1 MLEILLIWGYML
13 FVNASVGVG
22 VLKLIYYLI
31 GKKDKKVDFVPAVM
45 AGVAAIT
52 VYAGFFSIFYKV
64 GMLAH
69 LLLLLAAAL
78 SAILCRDVFT
88 KLYHDFR
95 EISISWEGIL
105 YITFAVGIAY
115 FSSRGLQHTDT
126 GIYHAQAIR
135 WYEEYGLVKGL
146 ANLQQHF
153 GYNSAYLA
161 YASFFSMKWLLG
173 RSLHVTTGFFAVFLC
188 IWALAGLKYVKKHED
203 NLTDVCRVGIL
214 IYTMVNA
221 EGLMSP
227 ATDYAAMYL
236 AFYIIVRWA
245 ELFSERKEEAGIEDF
260 ALLCVVAVCVATYK
274 LSAGMLVLLVLYP
287 AVLLIRKKAWK
298 EILVYLGAGI
308 LVLAPY
314 LIRNVLLS
322 GWLIYPFPAIDLF
335 SVDWKVPLE
344 YVQHDSDQIKVW
356 GRCLYDVAK
365 VDAPLHE
372 WLPIWW
378 EAKDTYEKMLI
389 EANLVAIALEGLSIL
404 YGAWHRS
411 KIAWEQIILH
421 VVVFAG
427 VISWFWLAPFIR
439 YGLVFLLEFPLLAMG
454 SWFRHMKN
462 GMIRIL
468 AGYCCMVIFFLLCYY
483 WSYYTVADMLWVKEH
498 LRDPAYVYQ
507 QDYDQV
513 AVKEMK
519 VGTLTVYYPAE
530 SDNISYHAFP
540 STAYNDMAEK
550 AEMRGSTIEEGF
562 RPK

>member
-22 VLKLIYYLI
+22 VLKLICRLT
-31 GKKDKKVDFVPAVM
+31 GRENKKISFVSAVM
-45 AGVAAIT
+45 AGVVAIT
-52 VYAGFFSIFYKV
+52 VYAEFFSIFYKV

-69 LLLLLAAAL
+69 LLLLGAAVL
-78 SAILCRDVFT
+78 SVILCRDVFT

-95 EISISWEGIL
+95 AISISWDGFL

-161 YASFFSMKWLLG
+161 YASIFSMKWLLG

-188 IWALAGLKYVKKHED
+188 IWALAGLKYAKKHEN
-203 NLTDVCRVGIL
+203 NLTDVCRAGIL

-227 ATDYAAMYL
+227 ATDYGTMYL
-236 AFYIIVRWA
+236 AFYIVVRWA
-245 ELFSERKEEAGIEDF
+245 ELVSEKKAEADTEDF
-260 ALLCVVAVCVATYK
+260 ALLCVAAVCVTTYK
-274 LSAGMLVLLVLYP
+274 LSAGTLVLLALYP
-287 AVLLIRKKAWK
+287 AVLLIRKKAWR
-298 EILVYLGAGI
+298 EIIIYLGAGI
-308 LVLAPY
+308 LVLLPF

-322 GWLIYPFPAIDLF
+322 GWLIYPFTAIDLF
-335 SVDWKVPLE
+335 SFGWKVPIA
-344 YVQHDSDQIKVW
+344 YAQHDSDQIKVW
-356 GRCLYDVAK
+356 GRCLYDVTK
-365 VDAPLHE
+365 VDAPLWE
-372 WLPIWW
+372 WLPTWW
-378 EAKDTYEKMLI
+378 KEKDTYEKMLI
-389 EANLVAIALEGLSIL
+389 EANLAAVVLEGLSVL
-404 YGAWHRS
+404 HGLWHRE
-411 KIAWEQIILH
+411 KVKWEQVILH
-421 VVVFAG
+421 LAVLAG
-427 VISWFWLAPFIR
+427 GIGWFCLAPFIR

-454 SWFRHMKN
+454 SWFRRMKN

-468 AGYCCMVIFFLLCYY
+468 AGYCCMALFFLLCCY
-483 WSYYTVADMLWVKEH
+483 WSYYTVADMNWIKGH
-498 LRDPAYVYQ
+498 LGDPAYVYQ

-513 AVKEMK
+513 AVREMK
-519 VGTLTVYYPAE
+519 VGTLTVYYPDE

-540 STAYNDMAEK
+540 ATAYQSMAER
-550 AEMRGSTIEEGF
+550 AAMRGSTIEEGF
-562 RPK
+562 RAK